1 MNFIEMQEVIKQEA
15 TDYPLDSESEVG
27 YEERQQIVNSAKIGV
42 RNRRGRRMQVIL
54 WFTSVY
60 SVSLLSIPTCL
71 VP

>member
-1 MNFIEMQEVIKQEA
+1 MNFIEVQEVIKQKA

-54 WFTSVY
+54 
-60 SVSLLSIPTCL
+60 
-71 VP
+71 